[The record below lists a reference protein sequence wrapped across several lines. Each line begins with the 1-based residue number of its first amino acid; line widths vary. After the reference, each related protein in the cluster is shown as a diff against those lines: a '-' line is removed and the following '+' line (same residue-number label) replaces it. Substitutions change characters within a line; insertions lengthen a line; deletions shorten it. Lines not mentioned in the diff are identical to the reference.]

1 MEGGTISPVLLE
13 NERLPC
19 SSREV
24 LDSLWISNSPP
35 PAFHGIEFI
44 LSFFFLVALFLVY
57 TSILVGVVLLYAVCC
72 CVLPVGYKINAFS
85 LI

>member
-1 MEGGTISPVLLE
+1 MEGGTISPVFLE

-19 SSREV
+19 SSHEV

-44 LSFFFLVALFLVY
+44 LSFFSLLLCFLFILAFWLVLCCYMLSVAVFYLWVTRLMLF
-57 TSILVGVVLLYAVCC
+57 
-72 CVLPVGYKINAFS
+72 F
-85 LI
+85 